1 MILNSLNKETEEF
14 FEDLKQ
20 RPDVLGVILF
30 GSWARGNNRP
40 NSDVDLLVILEAGFK
55 RAVEYRGNQTFEI
68 IYTTEKAA
76 VEFWES
82 SKDECARFWEIAK
95 ILFDKDGTI
104 QALQTQAI
112 QITKAGK
119 PALDADELA
128 HFQFDAEDQLRY
140 IQHIL
145 STDQTTANLLLTNK
159 VFMLTEL
166 FFDVRQLWIPA
177 PKQRLSEIK
186 SISPAF
192 YTLLETFFAEE
203 VTITK
208 RISLT
213 EQMIPLVLNA
223 SN

>member
-1 MILNSLNKETEEF
+1 MPPLNQETQAF
-14 FEDLKQ
+14 IEDLKG

-40 NSDVDLLVILEAGFK
+40 DRDVDLLVILEVGFK
-55 RAVEYRGNQTFEI
+55 RAVEYRGNQAFEI
-68 IYTTEKAA
+68 IYTTGKAA

-82 SKDECARFWEIAK
+82 NKDDCARFWEIAK
-95 ILFDKDGTI
+95 ILFDRDRTI
-104 QALQTQAI
+104 QALQTQALLI
-112 QITKAGK
+112 VKGGK
-119 PALDADELA
+119 EPLDNDQLV
-128 HFQFDAEDQLRY
+128 HLRFDAEDQLRY

-145 STDQTTANLLLTNK
+145 SSDQTTANLLLTNK
-159 VFMLTEL
+159 VFVLTEL

-186 SISPAF
+186 SISPEF
-192 YTLLETFFAEE
+192 YTLLETFFAENGD
-203 VTITK
+203 ITK

-213 EQMIPLVLNA
+213 QQMIPLVLNT